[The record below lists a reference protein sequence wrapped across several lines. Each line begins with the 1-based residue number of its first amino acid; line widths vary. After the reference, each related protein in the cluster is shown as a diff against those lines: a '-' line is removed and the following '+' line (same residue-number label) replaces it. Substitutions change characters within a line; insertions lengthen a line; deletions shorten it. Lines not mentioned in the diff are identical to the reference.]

1 MIYLIPIAF
10 LLASLY
16 SFYKGYKQWTSGSI
30 VTHVPRD
37 GGPIIRKESDK
48 RVSWFSIG
56 ANIFGLIFLALS
68 IGSFIAM
75 QAER

>member
-16 SFYKGYKQWTSGSI
+16 SFYKGYKQWTSGTI
-30 VTHVPRD
+30 ITHNPRY
-37 GGPIIRKESDK
+37 GGPVTEEESKK
-48 RVSWFSIG
+48 RMSWFSIG